1 MLEMILLAAGAY
13 LLGSVPFGV
22 MITRTFLGIDPREH
36 GSRNIGFTNVLRV
49 AGWGPGLLT
58 LIGDM
63 GKGYL
68 SVAVALEAIG
78 DERVMMMAGLASVL
92 GHNYPLFLKL
102 KGGKGVA
109 TGFGVLL
116 GLMPLIGMITLI
128 LWGSVVGV
136 WRFSSLGAI
145 VCFIL
150 LPIIVLLFQREIS
163 YVVFA
168 VVLSLM
174 ILIRHRSNIVRL
186 RQGVEPKIGGS

>member
-22 MITRTFLGIDPREH
+22 MITRLLKGIDPREH

-68 SVAVALEAIG
+68 SVAVAQKAIG

-168 VVLSLM
+168 VVLSLL

>member
-22 MITRTFLGIDPREH
+22 IFSRWLEGIDPQEH

-68 SVAVALEAIG
+68 SVAVAQKAIG

-116 GLMPLIGMITLI
+116 GLMPMIGIITLI

-163 YVVFA
+163 YVIFA

>member
-22 MITRTFLGIDPREH
+22 MITRLLKGIDPREH

-68 SVAVALEAIG
+68 SVAVAQKAIG

-163 YVVFA
+163 YVIFA

>member
-22 MITRTFLGIDPREH
+22 MITRLLKGIDPREH

-68 SVAVALEAIG
+68 SVAVAQKAIG

-163 YVVFA
+163 YVIFA
-168 VVLSLM
+168 VVLSLL

>member
-1 MLEMILLAAGAY
+1 M
-13 LLGSVPFGV
+13 
-22 MITRTFLGIDPREH
+22 TRTFSGIDSREH

-58 LIGDM
+58 LVGDM

-68 SVAVALEAIG
+68 SVAMAQKAIG

-109 TGFGVLL
+109 TGLGVLL
-116 GLMPLIGMITLI
+116 GLVPMIGTITLI

-150 LPIIVLLFQREIS
+150 LPIIVYLVQREAS
-163 YVVFA
+163 YVIFA

-174 ILIRHRSNIVRL
+174 ILIRHRSNMMRL
-186 RQGVEPKIGGS
+186 WHGVETKIGGS

>member
-1 MLEMILLAAGAY
+1 MLETILIVAGAY

-22 MITRTFLGIDPREH
+22 IFTRGLSGIDPREH

-68 SVAVALEAIG
+68 SVAVAQKAIG

-116 GLMPLIGMITLI
+116 GLVPMIGIITLI

-145 VCFIL
+145 VCFAL
-150 LPIIVLLFQREIS
+150 LPIIVHLFQREVS
-163 YVVFA
+163 YVIFA

-186 RQGVEPKIGGS
+186 RQGVEPKIGSS